1 MSEVPL
7 KPLGKEEIRKLE
19 LALIL
24 TTLTRPDV
32 IEKIRS
38 AEDKLTWLDSLVIA
52 ATALARDKAGYPV
65 SVIAEELGRS
75 EITIRNHLA
84 GKTEAGKLVLESYE
98 ILRSTGGTLS
108 IPIATSSE
116 IESLRKRIAELES
129 IIKEKDKTIKILN
142 EKLAKVKHYLSE
154 TLKELS

>member
-32 IEKIRS
+32 LEKIKVT
-38 AEDKLTWLDSLVIA
+38 EDKLTWLDSLVIA
-52 ATALARDKAGYPV
+52 AMALARDKAGYPL
-65 SVIAEELGRS
+65 SAIADELGRS
-75 EITIRNHLA
+75 ESTIRNHLA

-98 ILRSTGGTLS
+98 ILRSSGGKL
-108 IPIATSSE
+108 PTSMVVTTE
-116 IESLRKRIAELES
+116 VELLRKRINELEKAL
-129 IIKEKDKTIKILN
+129 KEKDEVIKILT
-142 EKLAKVKHYLSE
+142 EKLSKVRSIINE
-154 TLKELS
+154 ALKELG

>member
-52 ATALARDKAGYPV
+52 AAALARDKAGYPV

-75 EITIRNHLA
+75 EITIRDHLA

-108 IPIATSSE
+108 IPIATPSE

-142 EKLAKVKHYLSE
+142 EKLAKIKHYLSE

>member
-52 ATALARDKAGYPV
+52 AAALARDKAGYPV

-116 IESLRKRIAELES
+116 IEFLRKRIAELES

>member
-52 ATALARDKAGYPV
+52 AAALARDKAGYPV

>member
-1 MSEVPL
+1 VY
-7 KPLGKEEIRKLE
+7 KRQ
-19 LALIL
+19 
-24 TTLTRPDV
+24 
-32 IEKIRS
+32 
-38 AEDKLTWLDSLVIA
+38 WLDSLVIA
-52 ATALARDKAGYPV
+52 AAALARDKAGYPV

-98 ILRSTGGTLS
+98 ILRSAGGTLS

-116 IESLRKRIAELES
+116 IEFLRKRIAELES

>member
-52 ATALARDKAGYPV
+52 AAALARDKAGYPV

-75 EITIRNHLA
+75 EITIRDHLA

-98 ILRSTGGTLS
+98 ILRSTGGTFS
-108 IPIATSSE
+108 IPIATPSE

>member
-52 ATALARDKAGYPV
+52 AAALARDKAGYPV

-98 ILRSTGGTLS
+98 ILRSAGGTLS

-116 IESLRKRIAELES
+116 IEFLRKRIAELES

>member
-52 ATALARDKAGYPV
+52 AAALARDKAGYPV

-98 ILRSTGGTLS
+98 ILRSAGGTLS

>member
-52 ATALARDKAGYPV
+52 AAALARDKAGYPV

-75 EITIRNHLA
+75 EITIRNHLV

-116 IESLRKRIAELES
+116 IEFLRKRIAELES